1 MPGGKVRTN
10 KQWQQYWTVTWNK
23 VVTVH
28 WKMRKIRE
36 LTWIDVDLNDLS
48 ASSFTESKGG
58 IKDKSEHLSL
68 ENCKDYRQITD

>member
-1 MPGGKVRTN
+1 M
-10 KQWQQYWTVTWNK
+10 
-23 VVTVH
+23 H